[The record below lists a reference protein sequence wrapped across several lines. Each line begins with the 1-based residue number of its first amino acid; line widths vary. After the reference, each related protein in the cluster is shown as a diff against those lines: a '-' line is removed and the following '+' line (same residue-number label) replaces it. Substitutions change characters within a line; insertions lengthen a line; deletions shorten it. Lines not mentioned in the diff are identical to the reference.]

1 MLQRK
6 RPPGLRTMITLLLA
20 VLAAGIANIALV
32 AFVADRLSPK
42 GDASPSAGE
51 LVAVTQGA
59 PTSAKPRAVKVGN
72 ENTSAGTAT
81 VAA

>member
-1 MLQRK
+1 
-6 RPPGLRTMITLLLA
+6 MITLLLA
-20 VLAAGIANIALV
+20 VLAAGTVNVALV

-51 LVAVTQGA
+51 LVAVTQGTPA
-59 PTSAKPRAVKVGN
+59 SAKARAIKVGN
-72 ENTSAGTAT
+72 ENAAAGTAA

>member
-1 MLQRK
+1 
-6 RPPGLRTMITLLLA
+6 MITLLLA
-20 VLAAGIANIALV
+20 VLAAGTVNVALV

-51 LVAVTQGA
+51 LVAVTQGTPA
-59 PTSAKPRAVKVGN
+59 SAKARAIKVGN
-72 ENTSAGTAT
+72 ENALAGTAT

>member
-6 RPPGLRTMITLLLA
+6 RPFGLRTMITLLLA

-51 LVAVTQGA
+51 LVAVTQGTHA
-59 PTSAKPRAVKVGN
+59 SAKARAVKVGN
-72 ENTSAGTAT
+72 ENALADTAT

>member
-1 MLQRK
+1 
-6 RPPGLRTMITLLLA
+6 MITLLFA
-20 VLAAGIANIALV
+20 VLAAGTVNVALV

-42 GDASPSAGE
+42 GDASPSAGQ

-59 PTSAKPRAVKVGN
+59 PAAAKARAIKVGN
-72 ENTSAGTAT
+72 ENVSAGTAT